1 MPGDA
6 ILFIGEGKP
15 EIAIHKGVD
24 VESFRG
30 VDISLPD
37 WRVVVEIEVPE
48 GFAGEA
54 GGNHIGE
61 IGRDGDAI
69 GNAAFKNCRQSFSR
83 SHSFI
88 IYQKSATEASYF
100 FSHR

>member
-1 MPGDA
+1 MPGEA
-6 ILFIGEGKP
+6 ILLIREGKP

-24 VESFRG
+24 VEAFRG
-30 VDISLPD
+30 VDIGLPD

-69 GNAAFKNCRQSFSR
+69 RNAAFKNCR
-83 SHSFI
+83 
-88 IYQKSATEASYF
+88 
-100 FSHR
+100 

>member
-1 MPGDA
+1 M
-6 ILFIGEGKP
+6 LIGERKP

-30 VDISLPD
+30 VDIGLPD
-37 WRVVVEIEVPE
+37 WRVVVEIKVPE

-61 IGRDGDAI
+61 IRRDGDAI
-69 GNAAFKNCRQSFSR
+69 GNAAFKNCRQSFAR
-83 SHSFI
+83 SHNFI
-88 IYQKSATEASYF
+88 IYQKSKSKMQKYI
-100 FSHR
+100 